1 MAVIAHRAGKYAGF
15 EFDENA
21 ASSFGDGENIADYA
35 AKAVSELYKAKIV
48 NGKDNGFCPLDYT
61 TRAEAAVIIISL
73 IRQGITKT
81 SAEMPAKMAQV
92 KPSRCFLR
100 WV

>member
-35 AKAVSELYKAKIV
+35 AKAVSELYKARIV
-48 NGKDNGFCPLDYT
+48 NGKDTGFCPLDYT
-61 TRAEAAVIIISL
+61 TRAEAISL

>member
-1 MAVIAHRAGKYAGF
+1 MAVIVHRAGKYAGF

-35 AKAVSELYKAKIV
+35 AKAVSELYKARIV
-48 NGKDNGFCPLDYT
+48 NGKDTGFCPLDYT
-61 TRAEAAVIIISL
+61 TRAEAISL

>member
-1 MAVIAHRAGKYAGF
+1 MAVIAHRAGKYAEF

-48 NGKDNGFCPLDYT
+48 NGKDIGFCPLDYT
-61 TRAEAAVIIISL
+61 TRAEAISL
-73 IRQGITKT
+73 IRHGITKT